1 MVSHPEKDES
11 TFTVPFPYLC
21 LFIYC
26 RISTGAQCP
35 KQLRPFHA
43 ALASLSAGCYCLG
56 SLHHEVWAEVERQGP
71 QIIQIVL
78 SQQGV
83 IASGCLATDHVS
95 NMIPSFSRHCSFFLE
110 LKKNSAGHLRSPLR
124 SLQRNCQSIVTTAMF
139 SLDQSSKWR
148 VIFSIIS
155 KCKKNYILMATGTS
169 SFGFLTEQ
177 KVFWKAMKMS
187 PPSQIIP

>member
-1 MVSHPEKDES
+1 MSQAASAFSCGAGVAISWLLLPGFTSSWGLGES
-11 TFTVPFPYLC
+11 GTSGT
-21 LFIYC
+21 
-26 RISTGAQCP
+26 
-35 KQLRPFHA
+35 
-43 ALASLSAGCYCLG
+43 
-56 SLHHEVWAEVERQGP
+56 
-71 QIIQIVL
+71 
-78 SQQGV
+78 QQGV

-155 KCKKNYILMATGTS
+155 KCKKNYIPMATGTS